1 MRKTGKEETAILVVD
16 DHGAT
21 RTLISVLL
29 QRLGYDDIAV
39 ARDGMEALE
48 KLRARRYD
56 LILSDWDM
64 PEIDGLSLWH
74 KIKEDETLKDIP
86 LIMVT
91 AVNEV
96 EKVRQAISEGVADYM
111 VKPITLQ
118 ALTTKIEKAL
128 GKEKRR

>member
-1 MRKTGKEETAILVVD
+1 MRKTGKEEIAILVVD

-21 RTLISVLL
+21 RTLISILL
-29 QRLGYDDIAV
+29 QRLGYDNIAV

-48 KLRARRYD
+48 KLRERRYD

-118 ALTTKIEKAL
+118 ALTAKIEKAL

>member
-1 MRKTGKEETAILVVD
+1 VRNMGKKEIEILVVD

-29 QRLGYDDIAV
+29 QRLGYDNISV

-48 KLRARRYD
+48 KLRTRKYD

-64 PEIDGLSLWH
+64 PEIDGLSLWN
-74 KIKEDETLKDIP
+74 KIREDSTLQGIP

-91 AVNEV
+91 AINEV
-96 EKVRQAISEGVADYM
+96 EMVRKALSEGIADYM

-118 ALTTKIEKAL
+118 TLTTKIERAL
-128 GKEKRR
+128 KKEQRQ